1 MIIAIPASANIVQ
14 ANVDVRFGRCPYFCL
29 YNTENKVYE
38 FKKNEF
44 ANDGEGVGSQV
55 VEFLSNKNV
64 KEIYAV
70 EVGPKAKIL
79 LDKLNI
85 NTRIIKS
92 GQTIKQLIDMLN
104 P

>member
-1 MIIAIPASANIVQ
+1 MIQ
-14 ANVDVRFGRCPYFCL
+14 APIDERFGRCPFFCF
-29 YNTENKVYE
+29 YNTESKVYE
-38 FKKNEF
+38 FRKNQY
-44 ANDGEGVGSQV
+44 ANDGEGVGAQV